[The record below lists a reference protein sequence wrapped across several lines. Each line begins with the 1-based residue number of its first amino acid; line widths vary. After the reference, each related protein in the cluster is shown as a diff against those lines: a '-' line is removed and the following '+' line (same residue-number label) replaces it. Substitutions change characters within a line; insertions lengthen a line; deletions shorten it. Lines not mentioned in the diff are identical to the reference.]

1 MPMTA
6 HSATPLWPLN
16 TSSMPHDVDDV
27 VGAARHVDVVV
38 VVFEAKFVWSAVMTL
53 EERT

>member
-1 MPMTA
+1 MPMTV
-6 HSATPLWPLN
+6 HSATSLWPLN

-38 VVFEAKFVWSAVMTL
+38 FEAKFVWSAVMTL